1 MGEDVGRAAWERR
14 PSLPACF
21 SQSAIAG
28 NLAGKDGRRSRVVC
42 PTLGMSTL
50 NNKIALV
57 TGGGRGIGEACAVA
71 LAEAGADVAVCSR
84 SSGEIDAVAEK
95 IRATGRRALAFVCN
109 VTEADQVRRMAGGG
123 NSRFGGGGI
132 LGNNAGLGGSPPFVD
147 PPHQLWEQMFAVK
160 LTGVYRVTKAFVPKM
175 IEMRRGRVI
184 NIASVMSKIGGK
196 YVAAYTAAKHG
207 VLGLTRALAVELA
220 GYNITVNA
228 VCPGYVNTPMTDDNV
243 ANIAARTGMPEA
255 EARKALEKLSPQ
267 NRLIEPEEVAAV
279 VVMLAGAAAQGING
293 QAINIDGGAVMF

>member
-1 MGEDVGRAAWERR
+1 M
-14 PSLPACF
+14 
-21 SQSAIAG
+21 
-28 NLAGKDGRRSRVVC
+28 N
-42 PTLGMSTL
+42 TL

-84 SSGEIDAVAEK
+84 SSSEIVAVAEK
-95 IRATGRRALAFVCN
+95 IRATGRRALGVVCD
-109 VTEADQVRRMAGGG
+109 VTKADQVRRMAEEL
-123 NSRFGGGGI
+123 NSQFGVVEI
-132 LGNNAGLGGSPPFVD
+132 LVNNAGLGRSHRFVD
-147 PPHQLWEQMFAVK
+147 HPDELWDRMLAVN
-160 LTGVYRVTKAFVPKM
+160 LTSVYRVTKAFVPKM
-175 IEMRRGRVI
+175 IGMRRGRVI

-196 YVAAYTAAKHG
+196 YVAAYAAAKHG
-207 VLGLTRALAVELA
+207 VLGLTRALAAELA
-220 GYNITVNA
+220 GHNITVNA
-228 VCPGYVNTPMTDDNV
+228 VCPGYVNTPMTDFNV

-279 VVMLAGAAAQGING
+279 VVMLAGDGAQGING

>member
-1 MGEDVGRAAWERR
+1 M
-14 PSLPACF
+14 
-21 SQSAIAG
+21 
-28 NLAGKDGRRSRVVC
+28 N
-42 PTLGMSTL
+42 TL

-84 SSGEIDAVAEK
+84 SSAEIDAVAEK
-95 IRATGRRALAFVCN
+95 IRATGRRALAVVCD
-109 VTEADQVRRMAGGG
+109 VTEADQVRRMAEEV
-123 NSRFGGGGI
+123 NSQFGVVEI
-132 LGNNAGLGGSPPFVD
+132 LVNNAGLGRSHRFVD
-147 PPHQLWEQMFAVK
+147 HPDELWDRMLAVN
-160 LTGVYRVTKAFVPKM
+160 LTSVYRVTKAFVPKM

-184 NIASVMSKIGGK
+184 NVASVMSKIGGK
-196 YVAAYTAAKHG
+196 YVAAYAAAKHG
-207 VLGLTRALAVELA
+207 ALGLTRALAVELA

-279 VVMLAGAAAQGING
+279 VLMLAGAAAQGING

>member
-1 MGEDVGRAAWERR
+1 MDV
-14 PSLPACF
+14 
-21 SQSAIAG
+21 
-28 NLAGKDGRRSRVVC
+28 
-42 PTLGMSTL
+42 L
-50 NNKIALV
+50 NGKIALV
-57 TGGGRGIGEACAVA
+57 TGGGRGIGEACAVS
-71 LAEAGADVAVCSR
+71 LAEAGADVVVCSR
-84 SSGEIDAVAEK
+84 SSGEINVVAEK
-95 IRATGRRALAFVCN
+95 ISAMGRRAMAMVCDVTDAGQIRRLA
-109 VTEADQVRRMAGGG
+109 EQVD
-123 NSRFGGGGI
+123 SQFGAVGI
-132 LGNNAGLGGSPPFVD
+132 LVNNAGLGRSHRFVD
-147 PPHQLWEQMFAVK
+147 HPDELWDQMLAVN

-175 IEMRRGRVI
+175 IEKRCGRLI

-196 YVAAYTAAKHG
+196 YVAAYAAAKHG
-207 VLGLTRALAVELA
+207 VLGLTRALAVELV

-243 ANIAARTGMPEA
+243 ANIAARTGMPDA